1 MKENKNIDELFREK
15 LQNYEQE
22 PPAYLLENIL
32 AGAVV
37 NNKRKKLVFWRISA
51 VAAALLLA
59 FIAGWQFNGNDNAN
73 LNEST
78 VAIQSTEDKN
88 VNENRLKD
96 QNQTAQ
102 VASGKSIQDKADLN
116 PDISGKSKYEKSN
129 LVSKTSLVATT
140 NESHQLKLLQSRTSL
155 IPNNPEPNLKLKKHK
170 QPERAEKSIDQ
181 QIMEQ
186 NQQLMMAQHSAKE
199 KGHWLIGAQ
208 VSPVHNGS
216 KSNQSAQYASNM
228 LTSESS
234 NTVNLGGGLSV
245 EYKPGKRW
253 SIQSG
258 VYYGGMEQTSGNT
271 RYPTDSK
278 NSISADFGSEYLT
291 TKVNV
296 DAKTNRISMNS
307 PTGVIRINTVPNN
320 ILIGN
325 SIESNDM
332 ASAVFVSDAQFT
344 QNFEYIEIPLYL
356 RYTILD
362 TKFDIEILGGFSSNV
377 LVGNQAFVETNSGK
391 TLVGKTED
399 MELMNYSGTLGM
411 GFKYGLSKHFFL
423 NLEPRVKYYLNSLNS
438 NESVSYKPYT
448 IGIFTGL
455 SYQF

>member
-1 MKENKNIDELFREK
+1 MRENKNIDELFREK

-32 AGAVV
+32 AGAAV
-37 NNKRKKLVFWRISA
+37 NSKRKKLVFWRISA

-59 FIAGWQFNGNDNAN
+59 FIAGWQFNANNNAD
-73 LNEST
+73 LTQPT
-78 VAIQSTEDKN
+78 VAIQNTDNQN
-88 VNENRLKD
+88 VNENLPRVE
-96 QNQTAQ
+96 NQTPQ
-102 VASGKSIQDKADLN
+102 IASVKLIQDNSALN
-116 PDISGKSKYEKSN
+116 PSISGRSKYEKSN
-129 LVSKTSLVATT
+129 SIVETSLLTST
-140 NESHQLKLLQSRTSL
+140 NESHQLKLIQGRSNL
-155 IPNNPEPNLKLKKHK
+155 IPNNMESALKLQK
-170 QPERAEKSIDQ
+170 QKQTERDVKSIDQ

-186 NQQLMMAQHSAKE
+186 NQQLLMAQNSVKE
-199 KGHWLIGAQ
+199 KRHWLLGAQ
-208 VSPVHNGS
+208 VSPIHNGS

-234 NTVNLGGGLSV
+234 NTVNLGGGLTV

-258 VYYGGMEQTSGNT
+258 VYYGGMEQTSGNS
-271 RYPTDSK
+271 RYPTESK

-307 PTGVIRINTVPNN
+307 PTGVIQINTVPTN
-320 ILIGN
+320 IVIGN

-332 ASAVFVSDAQFT
+332 ASAVFISEAQFT
-344 QNFEYIEIPLYL
+344 QNFEYVEIPLYL
-356 RYTILD
+356 RYTLLD

-399 MELMNYSGTLGM
+399 MELINYSGTLGM
-411 GFKYGLSKHFFL
+411 GFKYGLSKRFFL